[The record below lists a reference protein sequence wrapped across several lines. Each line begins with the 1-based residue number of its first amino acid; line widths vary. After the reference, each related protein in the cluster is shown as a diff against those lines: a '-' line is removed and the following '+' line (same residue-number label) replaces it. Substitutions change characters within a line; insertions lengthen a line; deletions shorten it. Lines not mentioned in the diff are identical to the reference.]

1 MPQIVIRLCA
11 TVTGC
16 MLRNDHDLL
25 ILAWTGASS
34 ANVLFMGGLILAT
47 ASQQAPVVGSAGTS
61 HVFWIGVLVALVVAR
76 FFPAWAGIALLII
89 ALFAL
94 HVFQWIID
102 HVHSASSSTSST
114 ALLLLLIILVGV
126 LAPIVGLIM
135 GRSRGLRQLGEA
147 EFRTRL
153 RNVRGVSRW

>member
-1 MPQIVIRLCA
+1 MPQIVIRLCV

-16 MLRNDHDLL
+16 MLRNGHDLL
-25 ILAWTGASS
+25 ILTWTGASS
-34 ANVLFMGGLILAT
+34 ANVLFMGGLILAI

-61 HVFWIGVLVALVVAR
+61 HAFWVGVLVALLVAR
-76 FFPAWAGIALLII
+76 FLPAWAGIALLVI

-94 HVFQWIID
+94 HIVQSIID
-102 HVHSASSSTSST
+102 HAHSTSSSTSST
-114 ALLLLLIILVGV
+114 VLLLLLIAVGV
-126 LAPIVGLIM
+126 LAPIVGLIA

>member
-1 MPQIVIRLCA
+1 MPQVVIRLCA

-16 MLRNDHDLL
+16 MLQNGHDLL

-34 ANVLFMGGLILAT
+34 ANVLFVGGLIIAT

-61 HVFWIGVLVALVVAR
+61 HAFWVGVLIALLVAWFL
-76 FFPAWAGIALLII
+76 PAWAVIALFVI
-89 ALFAL
+89 ALFAS
-94 HVFQWIID
+94 HIFQSI
-102 HVHSASSSTSST
+102 VGHSHSSSSS
-114 ALLLLLIILVGV
+114 AVLLPLIVVGV
-126 LAPIVGLIM
+126 LALIVGLIM

-153 RNVRGVSRW
+153 RNVRGVGRW